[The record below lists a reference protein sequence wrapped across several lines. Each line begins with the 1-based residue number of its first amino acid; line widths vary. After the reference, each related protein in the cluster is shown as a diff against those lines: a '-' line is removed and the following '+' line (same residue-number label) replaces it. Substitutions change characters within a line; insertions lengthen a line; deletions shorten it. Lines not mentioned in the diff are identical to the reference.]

1 MIVCMWGY
9 GVGGLGLLKA
19 GSCVLKGYKTESFLL
34 AIHWNSAET
43 NGNLKI
49 RIPRGENV
57 QLLGILQEN
66 LTNKGSHYF
75 SRPNEL

>member
-1 MIVCMWGY
+1 MFDCVCMG
-9 GVGGLGLLKA
+9 GTGGRIVGSLGKLA
-19 GSCVLKGYKTESFLL
+19 PVFSRVIKTESFLL

-57 QLLGILQEN
+57 QLLGIARESDQ
-66 LTNKGSHYF
+66 
-75 SRPNEL
+75 